1 MNDQSG
7 PISMRV
13 RWIMTAA
20 IISVLTGVILSRP
33 RAVSRPLEHAAPSR
47 PSRHAA
53 PPEDVASLNAAGPRR
68 VPESLTRVVLPDGRS
83 TVVVFLKADCGCSEE
98 FARLIAQ
105 IEPSFAPRA
114 SVLAVIEAADG
125 DAGPFLET
133 TGLAMPHLVQA
144 ESDLAAAWGVTKAGC
159 VALVRPDGA
168 VEAVWPGISR
178 QGFRDIASRL
188 GDANLL
194 PPDML
199 AMLPGAAT
207 AGCPLTSASPA
218 PMNGVSP

>member
-1 MNDQSG
+1 
-7 PISMRV
+7 MRV

-20 IISVLTGVILSRP
+20 IISVLTGAILSRP

-53 PPEDVASLNAAGPRR
+53 PPEDVALLNATGPRR

-83 TVVVFLKADCGCSEE
+83 TVVVFLKADCGCSED

-105 IEPSFAPRA
+105 IEPCFAPRA
-114 SVLAVIEAADG
+114 SCLAVIEAADG

-133 TGLAMPHLVQA
+133 TGMAMPHLVQA

-159 VALVRPDGA
+159 VALVRPDGD

-194 PPDML
+194 PPDTL
-199 AMLPGAAT
+199 AILPGSAT
-207 AGCPLTSASPA
+207 AGCPLTSASSA
-218 PMNGVSP
+218 PLNGVSP